1 MTTQPETYI
10 PLEDA
15 ARKYGVPVEAL
26 TQLVRDG
33 IIKLAHT
40 REEGSV
46 ITVSTVDNETAAR
59 MILEEIRLEQYKHLR
74 GRKIRVTEAAER
86 YGVNQANLSRWAD
99 SGYIHIVKR
108 QRRLLLLDEAD
119 VKLAADIFKRAH
131 KELSSSVRAGWVL
144 KRTIKQIRSQAV

>member
-1 MTTQPETYI
+1 MGNHQ
-10 PLEDA
+10 
-15 ARKYGVPVEAL
+15 VEAL
-26 TQLVRDG
+26 TRLVQDG

-86 YGVNQANLSRWAD
+86 YGIEVILMPGVGHFVMMEDPETFN
-99 SGYIHIVKR
+99 
-108 QRRLLLLDEAD
+108 RLLGEN
-119 VKLAADIFKRAH
+119 VEELA
-131 KELSSSVRAGWVL
+131 G
-144 KRTIKQIRSQAV
+144 T